1 MTEKI
6 KEIERAIVGG
16 YYHCA
21 LALTLTIPDICG
33 QVYKHELSEKLS
45 DKDIYIRWFDEFVAQ
60 IYLKQPN
67 LNFPN
72 GTNIAFD
79 GCACYRLRCA
89 YLHNGNYNLKARDKK
104 IQIKEFRL
112 HYSKP
117 SISYKLYEI
126 TLTDEGDFILDI
138 DVSGFC
144 KVICMAA
151 MNYYNNISNKSLF
164 TDSMIAYIEEG
175 AENGN

>member
-1 MTEKI
+1 MIEKI
-6 KEIERAIVGG
+6 KEIEKAIGAG

-21 LALTLTIPDICG
+21 LALALTIPDTCG
-33 QVYKHELSEKLS
+33 KVYCPELGGKRDSGKRYA
-45 DKDIYIRWFDEFVAQ
+45 KWFNECVAE
-60 IYLKQPN
+60 IYLTEPN
-67 LNFPN
+67 VKFPN
-72 GTNIAFD
+72 STNITFN
-79 GCACYRLRCA
+79 GFACYLLRCA
-89 YLHNGNYNLKARDKK
+89 YLHSGNYDLKAQNEK
-104 IQIKEFRL
+104 IKIKEFRL

-117 SISYKLYEI
+117 SINYNLYEI

-138 DVSGFC
+138 DISGFC

-151 MNYYNNISNKSLF
+151 TNYYNSISNKSLF

>member
-1 MTEKI
+1 MIEKI
-6 KEIERAIVGG
+6 KEIEKAIGAG

-21 LALTLTIPDICG
+21 LALVLTIPDICG
-33 QVYKHELSEKLS
+33 QVYRHELSEKLS
-45 DKDIYIRWFDEFVAQ
+45 DKDIYIRWFEEFVAQ
-60 IYLKQPN
+60 IYLKEPN
-67 LNFPN
+67 LKFPN

-89 YLHNGNYNLKARDKK
+89 YLHNGNYDLKARDEK
-104 IQIKEFRL
+104 IKIKEFRL

-117 SISYKLYEI
+117 SFKYNLYKVV
-126 TLTDEGDFILDI
+126 LTDEGEFILDV

-144 KVICMAA
+144 RAICMAA
-151 MNYYNNISNKSLF
+151 TNFYENTPDKSLF
-164 TDSMIAYIEEG
+164 KDSMIAYIEEG